1 MGAVRL
7 WDVSHTYRHI
17 KASFYGAV
25 SVGESQPHPHI
36 WHCGATVGAEG
47 HKPWAV
53 FSQQSF
59 KEEVLSLWCLIL
71 MRHVH
76 RSLFIIAVV
85 MLLLLCVWPTGPAPT
100 QQSLFD
106 TTMTSRINATE
117 NTILASLISYLK
129 TLDSKRNWLQF
140 CDQRSKVTVT
150 LEAHAETMTQ
160 INSNIYED
168 KTKWWHLI
176 QKVKVLWF

>member
-76 RSLFIIAVV
+76 RSLFIIAAV
-85 MLLLLCVWPTGPAPT
+85 MLLLLCVWTLLNPHPTEFVWYDHDEQAKCWGKYNFG
-100 QQSLFD
+100 LFNIESQD
-106 TTMTSRINATE
+106 HGFKEELI
-117 NTILASLISYLK
+117 TIL
-129 TLDSKRNWLQF
+129 W
-140 CDQRSKVTVT
+140 SKVKGHGDLRSSCLSCDTV
-150 LEAHAETMTQ
+150 
-160 INSNIYED
+160 
-168 KTKWWHLI
+168 KG
-176 QKVKVLWF
+176 